1 MSEKQFFALKKIR
14 SYKAYSR
21 SFEVYNF
28 EKIRLRQIRNNG
40 SSQRPPIT
48 NEAKYFQAI
57 VDNGCPEGLEFSP
70 TIDIIPQNL
79 DSCSSRRRIFG
90 GVSANSSASPWL
102 AKIEIHN
109 PTGDLTQCSGTI
121 LDDHWVLTAAGC
133 CTGGTG
139 GV

>member
-1 MSEKQFFALKKIR
+1 MGL
-14 SYKAYSR
+14 
-21 SFEVYNF
+21 
-28 EKIRLRQIRNNG
+28 NG
-40 SSQRPPIT
+40 FLT
-48 NEAKYFQAI
+48 NEAKYFEAI

-70 TIDIIPQNL
+70 TFDIISENL

-90 GVSANSSASPWL
+90 GVSANPSSWPWI

-121 LDDHWVLTAAGC
+121 LDDHWILTAAGC

-139 GV
+139 GVYDPTFNPQICDEIFYNIFSFDCWLKFRSRAHFNVQ